1 MTHRLAL
8 LLFPLF
14 LAGCIDEA
22 GVDAIFCDPDE
33 PCWEERGLDGA
44 GGEVCPVGPLGYD
57 PTRTDVTLKPMGN
70 GVSGVLVALPAF
82 DAPTSCQT
90 IVVGIGVSANCKL
103 PVQGFTLTVFD
114 SNGVPTSI
122 PSSSLLTN
130 VSPQKLSDIMPGVTE
145 ARFPYVT
152 KHKAGARPVIGFFG
166 GPVTCPVSF
175 DTTCDGTSSFSVDPD
190 AHLTE
195 QEGVGYWIGMED
207 CSTN

>member
-1 MTHRLAL
+1 M
-8 LLFPLF
+8 
-14 LAGCIDEA
+14 
-22 GVDAIFCDPDE
+22 
-33 PCWEERGLDGA
+33 
-44 GGEVCPVGPLGYD
+44 GPLGYD

-114 SNGVPTSI
+114 SNEVPTSI